1 MAMTMPSAPNI
12 NPLNPTLYALLEH
25 KFGDVK
31 IANAGSAAN
40 VQRFPDPYNPGR
52 IVKRAHWWGEYYCVH
67 CPFCN
72 DQGHKLWINHLYGVD
87 YDARTGRRT
96 DTFLA
101 RCYKNDCLAVEGRS
115 MQLEQLIFGPGRKV
129 IKTMAIRAGDMT
141 PDAETLD
148 VPGTIIPL
156 TDLPTDHPAVNYLVG
171 RGFDLEELT
180 TVYRVGLCV
189 EAVPR
194 YRIMNNR
201 IYIPGYFN
209 NRLVAFQGRLTREPR
224 HKDEPKYYT
233 QGKKSR
239 ALYNYDLA
247 ANEKFAVIVEGC
259 PSVWRIGRPGV
270 ALLGNTLSFWQEN
283 TIATTW
289 AGKPVF
295 VLLDFGADQ
304 KLEHITMQLCQHN
317 LQLIP
322 LIMPDER
329 DPADYSRAEL
339 RDMLSAAAA
348 SVGANV
354 DLSCLR

>member
-1 MAMTMPSAPNI
+1 MAMTTPSMPDV

-40 VQRFPDPYNPGR
+40 IQRFPDPYHPGR
-52 IVKRAHWWGEYYCVH
+52 VVKRAHWWGEYYCVH

-72 DQGHKLWINHLYGVD
+72 DQGQKLWINHLYGAD
-87 YDARTGRRT
+87 YDPRSGRRT

-115 MQLEQLIFGPGRKV
+115 LQLEQLIFGPGRKV
-129 IKTMAIRAGDMT
+129 IKKMAIRAGDMT
-141 PDAETLD
+141 PDAETLEP
-148 VPGTIIPL
+148 PGVIVPL
-156 TDLPTDHPAVNYLVG
+156 TELDHRHAAVEYLTG
-171 RGFDLEELT
+171 RGFDTQELSELFH
-180 TVYRVGLCV
+180 VGFCV
-189 EAVPR
+189 DPIRR
-194 YRIMNNR
+194 YQVMQNR
-201 IYIPGYFN
+201 IYIPCYFN
-209 NRLVAFQGRLTREPR
+209 RRLVTWQGRLP
-224 HKDEPKYYT
+224 KDVRKDPMKYYT

-239 ALYNYDLA
+239 ALYNYDIA
-247 ANEKFAVIVEGC
+247 ANENFVVVVEGC

-270 ALLGNTLSFWQEN
+270 ALFGKTLSFWQQN

-295 VLLDFGADQ
+295 VLLDFGADR
-304 KLEHITMQLCQHN
+304 EMENMVMQLCQHN
-317 LQLIP
+317 LQVIP
-322 LIMPDER
+322 LVMPDER

-348 SVGANV
+348 SVGVNV
-354 DLSCLR
+354 DVSCLR